1 MGEGQIERFISQR
14 STVEE
19 DSLSF
24 IKLASNVLKVL
35 FLASKDLLVEGLSV
49 TDQRCV
55 LLVTLFG

>member
-1 MGEGQIERFISQR
+1 MGEGQVEWIISQR
-14 STVEE
+14 STIKE
-19 DSLSF
+19 DSLGF
-24 IKLASNVLKVL
+24 IKLACDVLKVL